1 MNRFIKKNIM
11 LVLVFCVALVLVAF
25 LLGLAA
31 VQHARMA
38 RYIKKTEELRDQ
50 IKTLHQQKP
59 VPVKE
64 NERPLKVNTQL
75 YNKAADELEVYFGQP
90 FKPAV
95 DAFIAELNKERLPKF
110 KEPWTLERLRE
121 AFRDGVP
128 DKDGNQKG
136 WKDIPAK
143 GSYPEQR
150 IYFESFRLDNFS
162 NWDKAIQVFKEKL
175 EKLTTE
181 PLNNTAA
188 NEILLAQLGVPRVM
202 EMKLSRMN
210 HFLDDYR
217 LKLLDLNSKLGV
229 EPAASDFTFPGEKDK
244 RLFTEEQFPLIPFHM
259 DVIGD
264 LFSKIC
270 KTELRQLENIKK
282 RSFEGTQEGSFMRYD
297 YSLEVIGT
305 IGEVRKLV
313 KLIEGAYAER
323 RLYVVRSVFLYQLK
337 DEAAEYISPEDVEDD
352 KNANNDT
359 PSPVETTGRRGRR
372 GARAKQQENTQE
384 PTMSETLKKR
394 LEANRLA
401 ELEREKSLKPTERS
415 SYGRLLIGEEKECR
429 AVIDVSYIVKPI
441 PAIQ

>member
-1 MNRFIKKNIM
+1 MNRFVKKNIM

-38 RYIKKTEELRDQ
+38 KYIKKTEELRDQ

-64 NERPLKVNTQL
+64 NERPLKVNTEL
-75 YNKAADELEVYFGQP
+75 YNKAADEIEIYFGQP

-95 DAFIAELNKERLPKF
+95 EAFIAELNKKRLPQF

-136 WKDIPAK
+136 WKDIPAD
-143 GSYPEQR
+143 SFPEQQM
-150 IYFESFRLDNFS
+150 YFENFRLHNFS
-162 NWDKAIQVFKEKL
+162 NWNAAIHVFRENL

-181 PLNNTAA
+181 PLNSDTTV

-202 EMKLSRMN
+202 GFNPLRMN
-210 HFLDDYR
+210 RFLDDYR
-217 LKLLDLNSKLGV
+217 LKLLDLNNKLGV
-229 EPAASDFTFPGEKDK
+229 EAAASDFTFPGEKDK
-244 RLFTEEQFPLIPFHM
+244 RLFTKEQFPLIPFHM

-359 PSPVETTGRRGRR
+359 PSPVETTGRRGLR

-415 SYGRLLIGEEKECR
+415 SYGRLLVGEEKECR

>member
-1 MNRFIKKNIM
+1 M

-38 RYIKKTEELRDQ
+38 KYIKKTEELRDQ

-64 NERPLKVNTQL
+64 NERPLKVNTEL
-75 YNKAADELEVYFGQP
+75 YNKAADEIEIYFGQP

-95 DAFIAELNKERLPKF
+95 EAFIAELNKKRLPQF

-136 WKDIPAK
+136 WKDIPAD
-143 GSYPEQR
+143 SFPEQQM
-150 IYFESFRLDNFS
+150 YFENFRLHNFS
-162 NWDKAIQVFKEKL
+162 NWNAAIHVFRENL

-181 PLNNTAA
+181 PLNSDTTV

-202 EMKLSRMN
+202 GFNPLRMN
-210 HFLDDYR
+210 RFLDDYR
-217 LKLLDLNSKLGV
+217 LKLLDLNNKLGV
-229 EPAASDFTFPGEKDK
+229 EAAASDFTFPGEKDK
-244 RLFTEEQFPLIPFHM
+244 RLFTKEQFPLIPFHM

-415 SYGRLLIGEEKECR
+415 SYGRLLVGEEKECR

>member
-1 MNRFIKKNIM
+1 MNRFVKKNIM

-38 RYIKKTEELRDQ
+38 KYIKKTEELRDQ

-64 NERPLKVNTQL
+64 NERPLKVNTEL
-75 YNKAADELEVYFGQP
+75 YNKAADEIEVYFEQP

-95 DAFIAELNKERLPKF
+95 EAFIAELNKKRLPQF

-136 WKDIPAK
+136 WKDIPAD
-143 GSYPEQR
+143 SFPEQQM
-150 IYFESFRLDNFS
+150 YFENFRLHNFS
-162 NWDKAIQVFKEKL
+162 NWNAAIHVFRENL

-181 PLNNTAA
+181 PLNSDTTV

-202 EMKLSRMN
+202 GFNPLRMN
-210 HFLDDYR
+210 RFLDDYR
-217 LKLLDLNSKLGV
+217 LKLLDLNNKLGV
-229 EPAASDFTFPGEKDK
+229 ETAASDFTFPGEKDK
-244 RLFTEEQFPLIPFHM
+244 RLFTKEQFPLIPFHM

-359 PSPVETTGRRGRR
+359 PSPSETTGRRGRR

-415 SYGRLLIGEEKECR
+415 SYGRLLVGEEKECR